1 MTVVTLRAS
10 GPAHAETAWAR
21 YVEPHRWPDWAPQIT
36 RVEASAEQ
44 IAPGVTG
51 RVYGP
56 LWVSVDFV
64 IERVDAGARTW
75 TWRVHR
81 GPVTLRLHHAVG
93 ATKKGSMTSLSIE
106 GPLPI
111 VLAYAPLARF
121 ALTRLVRK

>member
-1 MTVVTLRAS
+1 VTVVTLRAS

-21 YVEPHRWPDWAPQIT
+21 YLEPRRWPDWSPQIT
-36 RVEASAEQ
+36 RVDATAER
-44 IAPGVTG
+44 IAAGVTG
-51 RVYGP
+51 RVHGP
-56 LWVSVDFV
+56 VGVSIDFV
-64 IERVDAGARTW
+64 IERVDESAHTW

-81 GPVTLRLHHAVG
+81 GPVTLRLHHAVV
-93 ATKKGSMTSLSIE
+93 ATEGGSMTSLGIE